1 MAKSRR
7 QTKRTSF
14 NFLLSFMIEHHFQD
28 YVVRLYNECSYN
40 QGSADNAIHYRKH
53 HFGPES
59 QGAITSQVGVKT
71 LRGDIEID
79 NCIILAT
86 GGATTVHRSSTLIDN
101 DRLVSCCG
109 DSVFCL
115 ELPSVNLL
123 WTARADLATCFQI
136 FKFENNYII
145 HGELLVTSLDETG
158 QINWQFGGADIFVS
172 DAGHEAFIMDSDGII
187 LTDFAGTKYRID
199 FAGQLLWQ
207 A

>member
-1 MAKSRR
+1 MKVGPPFRFGVSAGAGGVEPWSEGLEQFGARSLAASAR
-7 QTKRTSF
+7 FGARTAVRGVVLPA
-14 NFLLSFMIEHHFQD
+14 FL
-28 YVVRLYNECSYN
+28 
-40 QGSADNAIHYRKH
+40 AA
-53 HFGPES
+53 
-59 QGAITSQVGVKT
+59 
-71 LRGDIEID
+71 
-79 NCIILAT
+79 

-115 ELPSVNLL
+115 ELPSLNLL
-123 WTARADLATCFQI
+123 WTVRADLATCFQI
-136 FKFENNYII
+136 FKSENNYII

-172 DAGHEAFIMDSDGII
+172 NGGHEAFIMDSDGII

-199 FAGQLLWQ
+199 FIGQLLWR